1 LCFFII
7 LIASLTERNQIL
19 NPRFTR
25 VLKVLSSAVFCL
37 LGIFT
42 LSGYLNNGAL
52 LEQQQNELEK
62 LRGENRQLRIENSI
76 LAKYKDDIEQIDARI
91 TDLKTKGYRPDKLLV
106 RYIQKKSREMNI
118 KDDFVINVLRTESSL
133 WQFTNGALGEL
144 GGFQI
149 LPSTLYHYVGL
160 FGIDSTQINLADYAD
175 LKTNTEW
182 AYLMFLDMKH
192 NKKRLEWKDWN
203 TGFQEPVK
211 TSKEK
216 ELALTKNN
224 QSAN

>member
-1 LCFFII
+1 VK
-7 LIASLTERNQIL
+7 T
-19 NPRFTR
+19 
-25 VLKVLSSAVFCL
+25 LKVFGSALFCL
-37 LGIFT
+37 LGIFM
-42 LSGYLNNGAL
+42 LSSYLNNGAL
-52 LEQQQNELEK
+52 MEQQQNELEK
-62 LRGENRQLRIENSI
+62 LRQENRQLRIENSI
-76 LAKYKDDIEQIDARI
+76 LNKYKDDVEQIDERI
-91 TDLKTKGYRPDKLLV
+91 ADLKTKGYRPDKLLV

-160 FGIDSTQINLADYAD
+160 FGIDSTQINLEDYKD

-211 TSKEK
+211 PNKEM
-216 ELALTKNN
+216 AMTAGNRRTN
-224 QSAN
+224 

>member
-1 LCFFII
+1 M
-7 LIASLTERNQIL
+7 
-19 NPRFTR
+19 
-25 VLKVLSSAVFCL
+25 FCL
-37 LGIFT
+37 LGIFL
-42 LSGYLNNGAL
+42 LSSYLNNGAL
-52 LEQQQNELEK
+52 MEQQQNDLEK
-62 LRGENRQLRIENSI
+62 LRNENRQLRIENSI
-76 LAKYKDDIEQIDARI
+76 LTKYKDDMEQIDARI
-91 TDLKTKGYRPDKLLV
+91 ADLKTTGYRPDKLLI

-118 KDDFVINVLRTESSL
+118 KDDFVISVLRTESSL

-160 FGIDSTQINLADYAD
+160 FGIDSAQIRLEDYAD

-203 TGFQEPVK
+203 TGFQEPHNPN
-211 TSKEK
+211 KEK
-216 ELALTKNN
+216 EMAMAKAS